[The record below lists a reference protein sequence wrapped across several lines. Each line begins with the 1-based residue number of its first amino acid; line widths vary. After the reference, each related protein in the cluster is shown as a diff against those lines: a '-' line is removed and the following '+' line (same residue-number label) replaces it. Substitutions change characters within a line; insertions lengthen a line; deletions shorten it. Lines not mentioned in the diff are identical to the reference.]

1 MSAKNVIASKLLK
14 AVSKGSVSFNNAIRL
29 FKAPDYYFSRKKS
42 PEGKYSGKIVIDYLV
57 KATSPDTRSAWT
69 SVLFP
74 TEILHAFHIYPITLE
89 VIAGEFSSLG
99 LSPIFLNKAE
109 SMDVPP
115 TMCSFHRILMGVSKS
130 GILCAPDVVGATSLL
145 CDGNVKTFAEVAR
158 EQRVPFLFIDV
169 PYEES
174 DEGIAYVKE
183 QLGGALRT
191 LTELT
196 GVKNYK
202 SKFHEVVENVNRA
215 FSMQRRIYE
224 LQKVSRKNLF
234 LAYEIA
240 NFAFTNH
247 FLLGRRELL
256 RMLEKRRKG
265 MTSKGG
271 HNRFYSSR
279 FTSEKARRL
288 MWLHI
293 VPQYDTP
300 IWRIIDNGETARVVC
315 DEYSTVLYENYDL
328 SDPLGSIAR
337 RLINHPS
344 NGPIEKRID
353 HIIRVARDFRVDGII
368 HYSSWGC
375 HQASGNV
382 HILER
387 ELEAAGF
394 RFLNLNGDAADS
406 RNSSVEQ
413 HRTRIEAFLESY

>member
-1 MSAKNVIASKLLK
+1 
-14 AVSKGSVSFNNAIRL
+14 
-29 FKAPDYYFSRKKS
+29 
-42 PEGKYSGKIVIDYLV
+42 
-57 KATSPDTRSAWT
+57 
-69 SVLFP
+69 
-74 TEILHAFHIYPITLE
+74 
-89 VIAGEFSSLG
+89 
-99 LSPIFLNKAE
+99 
-109 SMDVPP
+109 
-115 TMCSFHRILMGVSKS
+115 
-130 GILCAPDVVGATSLL
+130 
-145 CDGNVKTFAEVAR
+145 
-158 EQRVPFLFIDV
+158 
-169 PYEES
+169 
-174 DEGIAYVKE
+174 
-183 QLGGALRT
+183 
-191 LTELT
+191 
-196 GVKNYK
+196 
-202 SKFHEVVENVNRA
+202 
-215 FSMQRRIYE
+215 
-224 LQKVSRKNLF
+224 
-234 LAYEIA
+234 
-240 NFAFTNH
+240 
-247 FLLGRRELL
+247 L